1 MFLFVLLLGLMFLVG
16 IYLINQDLATAGW
29 CWLAISVGI
38 GIAVYEVPR
47 FQFRRSMRRNPSF
60 QGEIVLLLNDKGID
74 STFATG
80 KSQLQWRAFT
90 KYKETG
96 HVFVLSMSRT
106 RGIFIPKRVMSPQ
119 QIEELRSLLKA
130 QIPSKVTTSQ
140 PN

>member
-1 MFLFVLLLGLMFLVG
+1 LPYTKFRDSSFV
-16 IYLINQDLATAGW
+16 DLCG
-29 CWLAISVGI
+29 AI
-38 GIAVYEVPR
+38 R
-47 FQFRRSMRRNPSF
+47 LN